1 MFGDNVF
8 GCFFVFIKIVFLYK
22 INCEL
27 RVKLIVNDDFCLT
40 DVGFGDLFGGNLI
53 ILIPGFVVFVR
64 LGECD
69 IDEGAR
75 LINSN

>member
-8 GCFFVFIKIVFLYK
+8 GCNFVFIKIVFLYK

-27 RVKLIVNDDFCLT
+27 RVELIVNDDFCLT
-40 DVGFGDLFGGNLI
+40 DVGFGDLFGGNPE
-53 ILIPGFVVFVR
+53 ILIPRFVIFVW

-69 IDEGAR
+69 IDEGAG
-75 LINSN
+75 LINCN